1 MSIEA
6 LLTALLA
13 STIISSVSLT
23 IASLGEAI
31 GESAGLLNLGLEGI
45 MLIAGFAGFWAA
57 LESGSLWLGLLAS
70 IACGAGAGLIFGGL
84 VVLAKADQ
92 VIVGLAMTLAGG
104 GLSGYLFREAYGS
117 SQPLLQGDLGRPF
130 RHLGGGI
137 PVLGPAIINQ
147 KWIVFV
153 TWALVPVV
161 WMLMRRTRFGLEL
174 RAAGE
179 RPFAADVAGVD
190 VTRVRLQAAVI
201 NGGFAGLAGGA
212 LAIAELGFFR
222 PGITV
227 GTGFIAVAITMV
239 GRWDPYRIAVAAL
252 LFGLLRS
259 AGTWM
264 QITGVNIRPEFLQM
278 LPYLGVI
285 LAIVVL
291 ARGTR
296 LPSAL
301 GLGYRRGIDRT

>member
-1 MSIEA
+1 MSVEA
-6 LLTALLA
+6 LLTAMLA

-23 IASLGEAI
+23 LASLGEAI
-31 GESAGLLNLGLEGI
+31 GESAGLLNLGIEGM
-45 MLIAGFAGFWAA
+45 MLMAGFAGFWAA
-57 LESGSLWLGLLAS
+57 LESGNLWLGLLAS
-70 IACGAGAGLIFGGL
+70 VACGAAAGVLFGAL
-84 VVLAKADQ
+84 VVLARADQ
-92 VIVGLAMTLAGG
+92 VIVGLAITLAGG

-117 SQPLLQGDLGRPF
+117 NQPLLQSDLGRPF
-130 RHLGGGI
+130 MHLGGSI
-137 PVLGPAIINQ
+137 PVIGPAIIGQ
-147 KWIVFV
+147 KWVV
-153 TWALVPVV
+153 YLTWALVPAV
-161 WMLMRRTRFGLEL
+161 WWLLRRTRLGLDI

-190 VTRVRLQAAVI
+190 VARVRMLAAVI
-201 NGGFAGLAGGA
+201 NGAFAGLGGGA

-227 GTGFIAVAITMV
+227 GTGFIAVAIAMV
-239 GRWDPYRIAVAAL
+239 GRWDPVRIAVAAL

-296 LPSAL
+296 LPAAL
-301 GLGYRRGIDRT
+301 GLSYRRGIDRS

>member
-1 MSIEA
+1 MSVET
-6 LLTALLA
+6 LLTALIA
-13 STIISSVSLT
+13 STVISSVTLT
-23 IASLGEAI
+23 LASLGEAI
-31 GESAGLLNLGLEGI
+31 GESAGLLNLGIEGM
-45 MLIAGFAGFWAA
+45 MLIAGFVGFWAA
-57 LESGSLWLGLLAS
+57 LESGNLWLGLLAS
-70 IACGAGAGLIFGGL
+70 IACGAAAGLLFGAL
-84 VVLAKADQ
+84 VVLARADQ
-92 VIVGLAMTLAGG
+92 VIVGLAMTLAGS

-117 SQPLLQGDLGRPF
+117 NQPLLASDLGRPLQHF
-130 RHLGGGI
+130 GAGI
-137 PVLGPAIINQ
+137 PVIGPGIIGQ

-153 TWALVPVV
+153 TWALVPGV
-161 WMLMRRTRFGLEL
+161 WWLLRRTRFGLDV

-190 VTRVRLQAAVI
+190 VARVRLQAAVI
-201 NGGFAGLAGGA
+201 GGAFAGLAGGS

-239 GRWDPYRIAVAAL
+239 GRWDPVRIAIAAL

-285 LAIVVL
+285 LAIIVL

-296 LPSAL
+296 LPAAL
-301 GLGYRRGIDRT
+301 GLGYRRGVDRT

>member
-6 LLTALLA
+6 LLTALIA
-13 STIISSVSLT
+13 STVISSVALT

-31 GESAGLLNLGLEGI
+31 GESAGLLNLGIEGV
-45 MLIAGFAGFWAA
+45 MLIAGFVGFWAA
-57 LESGSLWLGLLAS
+57 LESGDLWVGFLAS
-70 IACGAGAGLIFGGL
+70 IACGALSGLLFGGL
-84 VVLAKADQ
+84 TVWAQADQ

-104 GLSGYLFREAYGS
+104 GLSDYLFREAYGS
-117 SQPLLQGDLGRPF
+117 NQPLLSGDLARPF
-130 RHLGGGI
+130 QRFGGDLPVVGQGI
-137 PVLGPAIINQ
+137 IGQ
-147 KWIVFV
+147 KWIVFA
-153 TWALVPVV
+153 TWALVPLV
-161 WMLMRRTRFGLEL
+161 WWLLRRTRLGLEI

-190 VTRVRLQAAVI
+190 VSRIRVVAAIVA
-201 NGGFAGLAGGA
+201 GAFSGFAGAA
-212 LAIAELGFFR
+212 LALAELGFFR

-227 GTGFIAVAITMV
+227 GIGFIAIAIAMV
-239 GRWDPYRIAVAAL
+239 GRWDPVRIAIAAL

-259 AGTWM
+259 AGTWL

-285 LAIVVL
+285 VAIIVL

-296 LPSAL
+296 LPAAL
-301 GLGYRRGIDRT
+301 GLSYRRGIDRG

>member
-13 STIISSVSLT
+13 STIISSVALT

-31 GESAGLLNLGLEGI
+31 GESAGLLNLGIEGM
-45 MLIAGFAGFWAA
+45 MLISGFVGFWAA
-57 LESGSLWLGLLAS
+57 LESNNLWLGFLAS
-70 IACGAGAGLIFGGL
+70 IVCGAVAGLIFGGL
-84 VVLAKADQ
+84 VVLAQADQ

-117 SQPLLQGDLGRPF
+117 NQPLLQGDLGRPL

-137 PVLGPAIINQ
+137 PVIGPAIIGQ

-153 TWALVPVV
+153 TWALVPLV
-161 WMLMRRTRFGLEL
+161 WWLLRRTRFGLEI

-190 VTRVRLQAAVI
+190 VTRVRLLAAVI
-201 NGGFAGLAGGA
+201 NGAFSGLAGAA
-212 LAIAELGFFR
+212 LALAELGFFR

-227 GTGFIAVAITMV
+227 GTGFIAIAIAMV
-239 GRWDPYRIAVAAL
+239 GRWDPLRIAIAAL

-285 LAIVVL
+285 VAIVIL

-296 LPSAL
+296 LPAAL
-301 GLGYRRGIDRT
+301 GLSYRRGIDRT